1 MSRVARSARVA
12 SRQRVETIGAA
23 AKTIQPAETGELYV
37 ITVASPGAITLPAA
51 QEGAYFKIITNI
63 DCTGNVVLNTD
74 GTATFQGTVTH
85 LLNGANVETTI
96 AAGTDTILTLAKGG
110 SGTNSIR
117 VGSMIECYC
126 DGGDWLLV
134 ANIIAQHADN
144 SATFSS

>member
-37 ITVASPGAITLPAA
+37 ITSATPGAITLPVA

-63 DCTGNVVLNTD
+63 DCTGDVVLNTD
-74 GTATFQGTVTH
+74 GAASFLGAVTH

-96 AAGTDTILTLAKGG
+96 NTGSNSTLTLAPGG
-110 SGTNSIR
+110 GGTNSMR

-134 ANIIAQHADN
+134 ANIIAENAAN
-144 SATFSS
+144 SAAFS